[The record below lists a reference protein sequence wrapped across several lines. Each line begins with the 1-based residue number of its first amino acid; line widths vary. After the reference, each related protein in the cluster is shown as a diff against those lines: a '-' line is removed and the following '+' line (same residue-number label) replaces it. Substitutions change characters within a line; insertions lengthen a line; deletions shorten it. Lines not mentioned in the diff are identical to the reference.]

1 MKLLGDDR
9 EGDAISAAD
18 LQQRLSAQGH
28 TGVERFYIFQIAA
41 RIDMIVAENHPIHV
55 IYLFKKC
62 AQRGNHRLPDLGG
75 NMNIN
80 HGSARH
86 P

>member
-1 MKLLGDDR
+1 
-9 EGDAISAAD
+9 
-18 LQQRLSAQGH
+18 
-28 TGVERFYIFQIAA
+28 
-41 RIDMIVAENHPIHV
+41 V